1 MSRTFL
7 PHVITDD
14 SALGGKE
21 IERSVRL
28 NESDNAYFYRT
39 ATVAGDRRTFTL
51 SGWFKFYKPDD
62 DQVDFIWMCGDSPSN
77 QLQVS
82 REGVT
87 QINFEPKT
95 SGSTD
100 ARFYT
105 KSHFRGNSWYHL
117 VLKIDTT
124 QSTASDRMA
133 FYINGVQDN
142 EDTDIV
148 ATTYPSQNL
157 ELKWGENSISYV
169 IGRRTHSG
177 YEGNA
182 DMQVADLHYVSGYG
196 YDATAFG
203 YFDDQTGIWRPKK
216 YTGSY
221 GNAGWH
227 LEFKDNSATTATT
240 LGLDSSGNG
249 NNFTPN
255 NISTYDILPD
265 TPTNVFATFNS
276 LSNLSLIHI

>member
-1 MSRTFL
+1 MARAH
-7 PHVITDD
+7 PAHIITDD
-14 SALGGKE
+14 SAIGGKL
-21 IERSVRL
+21 IEKSVRC
-28 NESDNAYFYRT
+28 DRATNAYFTRT
-39 ATVAGDRRTFTL
+39 SDEAGDRRTFTL
-51 SGWFKFYKPDD
+51 SGWFKFYKTDGN
-62 DQVDFIWMCGDSPSN
+62 QDFIWMCGDSPSN

-82 REGVT
+82 REGNA

-105 KSHFRGNSWYHL
+105 KSKFRGNSWYHL

-177 YEGNA
+177 YVGNA
-182 DMQVADLHYVSGYG
+182 DIQVADLHYCLL
-196 YDATAFG
+196 
-203 YFDDQTGIWRPKK
+203 
-216 YTGSY
+216 YTSPSPRDRG
-221 GNAGWH
+221 
-227 LEFKDNSATTATT
+227 
-240 LGLDSSGNG
+240 
-249 NNFTPN
+249 
-255 NISTYDILPD
+255 
-265 TPTNVFATFNS
+265 
-276 LSNLSLIHI
+276 